1 MSEVERGHPILIE
14 HGQLVTPPDPVIPFI
29 EGDGSGVDIWRAAR
43 PVLDAAVEKAYQGQR
58 SLVWKEVFAGE
69 KALRLIGTTL
79 PEDTLQAFR
88 TFLVGIKGP
97 LGTPVGGGMRSLNVA
112 LRKDLDLY
120 VCLRPVR
127 WLPGVP
133 APVRYPERV
142 DMVVFRENTEDV
154 YAGIEFDQGS
164 EDSQTF
170 KEFLRGRF
178 PAEYA
183 RLRFP
188 ESSAIGLKPVSVEGS
203 RRLVRAAVRWALEN
217 RRRSVTLV
225 HKGNI
230 MKFTEG
236 GFRKWGY
243 QVCEEE
249 FGGEVYTALQWERTR
264 AAQGEEAANCEREQA
279 LAEGKLLVK
288 DIIADAMFEAALTR
302 PQEFDVLATTNLN
315 GDYLSDALAAQVG
328 GLGMAPGANINFD
341 TGIAVFEATH
351 GTAPTLAGK
360 DMVNPTSFILSG
372 EMLLRYIGWHEAA
385 DLILRGV
392 QGAIAARTLT
402 ADLCAQVEGARR
414 VGTREFAQVIIAH
427 MEV

>member
-1 MSEVERGHPILIE
+1 MPETVNGHTLYME
-14 HGQLVTPPDPVIPFI
+14 HGQLGVPPDPIIPFI
-29 EGDGSGVDIWRAAR
+29 EGDGSGVDIWRAAH

-58 SLVWKEVFAGE
+58 RLVWKEVYAGE
-69 KALRLIGTTL
+69 KAARLYGTSL
-79 PEDTLQAFR
+79 PEETLQAFR
-88 TFLVGIKGP
+88 MFLVGIKGP

-133 APVRYPERV
+133 APVHHPERV
-142 DMVVFRENTEDV
+142 DMVIFRENTEDV
-154 YAGIEFDQGS
+154 YAGIEFEQGS
-164 EDSQTF
+164 EANQNF
-170 KEFLRGRF
+170 KALLQEHFPSEYARMRF
-178 PAEYA
+178 PA
-183 RLRFP
+183 
-188 ESSAIGLKPVSVEGS
+188 SSAIGLKPVSVEGS

-249 FGGEVYTALQWERTR
+249 FSGQVYTALQWERTA
-264 AAQGEEAANCEREQA
+264 AAQGEEAANREQERA
-279 LAEGKLLVK
+279 LTEGKLLIK

-328 GLGMAPGANINFD
+328 GLGMAPGANINFE

-351 GTAPTLAGK
+351 GTAPKLAGK

-372 EMLLRYIGWHEAA
+372 EMLLRYLGWHEAA

-392 QGAIAARTLT
+392 EGAIAARRLT
-402 ADLCAQVEGARR
+402 FDLCALVEGARQ
-414 VGTREFAQVIIAH
+414 VGTLEFGQAVIAY

>member
-1 MSEVERGHPILIE
+1 MSEATSGNPILIE
-14 HGQLVTPPDPVIPFI
+14 HGNLIIPPDPVIPFI

-58 SLVWKEVFAGE
+58 RLVWREVYGGE
-69 KALRLIGTTL
+69 KANRLFGTSL
-79 PEDTLQAFR
+79 PDETLQAFR
-88 TFLVGIKGP
+88 DFLVGIKGP
-97 LGTPVGGGMRSLNVA
+97 LGTPVGEGMRSLNVA
-112 LRKDLDLY
+112 LRKELDLY

-127 WLPGVP
+127 WLQGVP
-133 APVRYPERV
+133 APVHHPERV

-154 YAGIEFDQGS
+154 YAGIEFEQGS
-164 EDSQTF
+164 AENLRF
-170 KEFLRGRF
+170 KTMLQEHF
-178 PAEYA
+178 PDEYN
-183 RLRFP
+183 RMRFP

-249 FGGEVYTALQWERTR
+249 FAERVYTALQWERTKAR
-264 AAQGEEAANCEREQA
+264 HGEEAANREQEQA
-279 LAEGKLLVK
+279 LEEGKLLIK

-328 GLGMAPGANINFD
+328 GLGMAPGANINFE
-341 TGIAVFEATH
+341 TGVAVFEATH
-351 GTAPTLAGK
+351 GTAPKLAGK

-372 EMLLRYIGWHEAA
+372 EMLLRYIGWNEAA
-385 DLILRGV
+385 DRILRGV
-392 QGAIAARTLT
+392 EGAIAARTLT
-402 ADLCAQVEGARR
+402 FDLSALVEGARQ
-414 VGTREFAQVIIAH
+414 VGTLEFGRAVIAH
-427 MEV
+427 MEA